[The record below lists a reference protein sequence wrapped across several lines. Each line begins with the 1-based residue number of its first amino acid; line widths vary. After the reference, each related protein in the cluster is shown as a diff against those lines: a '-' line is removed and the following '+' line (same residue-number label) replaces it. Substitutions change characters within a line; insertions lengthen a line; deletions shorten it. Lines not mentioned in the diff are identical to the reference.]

1 MCKNKPGGCLAR
13 MEKEFFILNSS
24 FFIKKRFFIL
34 HSSFFIKK
42 RGVCKNKPGGCLTR
56 MVEEYCGIFNC
67 WKKTIQMKD
76 EIRKELQ
83 RLIIT
88 VLEAG
93 LVYKYYT
100 KQVTSMLEAQNASMK
115 ALMESAKVADL
126 TDEEREQ
133 LSFKLRQSELEG
145 NACREITTHIQC
157 LADKAFRKVNE
168 TEQILKAF
176 CKRHNIENVDEYLKD
191 LKR

>member
-1 MCKNKPGGCLAR
+1 MNNA
-13 MEKEFFILNSS
+13 
-24 FFIKKRFFIL
+24 
-34 HSSFFIKK
+34 
-42 RGVCKNKPGGCLTR
+42 
-56 MVEEYCGIFNC
+56 
-67 WKKTIQMKD
+67 

-100 KQVTSMLEAQNASMK
+100 KQVTSMLEAQNASME
-115 ALMESAKVADL
+115 ALIESAKVEDL

-133 LSFKLRQSELEG
+133 LSFKFRQSELEG
-145 NACREITTHIQC
+145 NACREITTHIQR

-168 TEQILKAF
+168 AEQKLKAF
-176 CKRHNIENVDEYLKD
+176 CKRHNIENADEYLKGS
-191 LKR
+191 KC